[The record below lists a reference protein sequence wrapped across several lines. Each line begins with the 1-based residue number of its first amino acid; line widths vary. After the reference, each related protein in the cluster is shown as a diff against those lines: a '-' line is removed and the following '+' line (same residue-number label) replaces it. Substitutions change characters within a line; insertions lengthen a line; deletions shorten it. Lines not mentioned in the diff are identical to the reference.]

1 MIQTW
6 VRDGRLTVRPEY
18 LISEDCLRGLVDSIC
33 ETFIQNIQSLLR
45 EPDAAEMS
53 FTNIL
58 SLFDI
63 VVSKN
68 LVPQAIPSILPD
80 LLLFGYLIPLIESRA
95 PQDNA
100 QYTVARSIFHQC
112 AAGLEEEPRQD
123 VFAVITQRLRDIIF
137 DCATSIRSVPPPCR

>member
-45 EPDAAEMS
+45 EPDAAETS

-63 VVSKN
+63 VVSRN
-68 LVPQAIPSILPD
+68 LVSQAIPSILPD
-80 LLLFGYLIPLIESRA
+80 LFLFGYLIPLIELRA
-95 PQDNA
+95 PQDDT
-100 QYTVARSIFHQC
+100 QYTVARSIFHRC

-137 DCATSIRSVPPPCR
+137 DCATSIRSVRPPCR